1 MWRPLRRRP
10 LRVGGEPPALRS
22 TGGSRQVGLF
32 SPKSEGSEGM
42 EPCRPS
48 LSRPQCPHRPSKD
61 QVSSSEKWVPFR
73 AQGRLTSKL
82 PPTITSA
89 LCWGSQH
96 ILGTYCSPQDS
107 QPGLKFTPPC
117 WPPGP
122 ASARGLA
129 PAQAWGQLSPE
140 LPQQKPHLS
149 RKHQAA
155 SKLRDRVGRD
165 PAGAHSS
172 QEAPRQHRRQQLARW
187 GAARGRSFADPGLE
201 GGTRVPVTTFPPR
214 PSRSPR
220 GAALTGRDCLDGDRP
235 SPATRLLTTGH
246 LYPTPGL
253 PQSSTAHPGPP
264 FKPTR

>member
-1 MWRPLRRRP
+1 MAASPETPPPGRGRAPRFAEHRRESPGGTLQPQIGGIRGNGALQAKPLSASASP
-10 LRVGGEPPALRS
+10 SAQQGPGELFGKVGAPQSPREVDIEAATHNHLCSLLGEPAHIGHL
-22 TGGSRQVGLF
+22 LF
-32 SPKSEGSEGM
+32 SPN
-42 EPCRPS
+42 
-48 LSRPQCPHRPSKD
+48 
-61 QVSSSEKWVPFR
+61 
-73 AQGRLTSKL
+73 
-82 PPTITSA
+82 
-89 LCWGSQH
+89 
-96 ILGTYCSPQDS
+96 S

-140 LPQQKPHLS
+140 LPQQKPRLS
-149 RKHQAA
+149 RNHQAA
-155 SKLRDRVGRD
+155 SKLRARVGRD
-165 PAGAHSS
+165 PAGAHGS
-172 QEAPRQHRRQQLARW
+172 QEAPRQHGRQQLARW

-201 GGTRVPVTTFPPR
+201 GGTRVPVTTFPPG

-235 SPATRLLTTGH
+235 SPATGLLTAGH